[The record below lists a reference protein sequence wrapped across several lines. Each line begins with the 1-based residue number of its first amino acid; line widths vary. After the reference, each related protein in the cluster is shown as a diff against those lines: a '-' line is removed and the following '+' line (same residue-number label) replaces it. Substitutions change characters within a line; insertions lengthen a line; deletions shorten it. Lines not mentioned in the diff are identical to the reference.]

1 MSKIYTN
8 RLSETWLKAAVVG
21 SLWASFEIIIGSF
34 LHNLRI
40 PFAGTMLSFA
50 SVGLIIAF
58 IQIWK
63 NKGLVWRAGLIAA
76 LLKSISPSAIIL
88 GPMIGIFSEA
98 LIIELFI
105 ILLGRNI
112 FSYMLAGAFAVLS
125 APLHKV
131 VSLLVTYGFDLLVIV
146 EQLYKYIL
154 KQLGKVEGDPVLLIS
169 IIMLLYM
176 LVGVLGAILGY
187 LGGRKATRIIAHADS
202 VIKPDKT
209 ASFFSKT
216 IEPRSS
222 PWYLLYHLICIITCL
237 YLINILPIWYSM
249 LPSLAYAGF
258 CLYAYRGSMRSF
270 RRPSFW
276 IWFMAITLLA
286 AVFWNG
292 LSKGELW
299 DTEGLIVGLKM
310 NLRAVVILTGFAA
323 ISREMRNPIV
333 RTVLYHHGFAN
344 VYHSAGLAFSVL
356 PGIIDSLPGV
366 KKLLVDPIGTLGIIV
381 RKAADVYPVLED
393 ELASQTPVVIVSGDI
408 QEGKTTF
415 LIELVTKLKKKNV
428 KINGFLAR
436 GIHDENGRIGYD
448 LEDAVSGESIPY
460 IRNKNSLNAYRH
472 GKYYFSPEGLDFGKV
487 ILNNV
492 RKMNTDL
499 AVIDEVGPVEL
510 KGKGWAENIE
520 KLVNI
525 YRVPQ
530 LWVVRKPI
538 LKRVIRQ
545 WNIGEVMVIDIST
558 ESVDDVIDEIQSF
571 IKLNS
576 K

>member
-1 MSKIYTN
+1 MPEIYTN

-34 LHNLRI
+34 LHNLRV
-40 PFAGTMLSFA
+40 PFAGTLLSFA

-58 IQIWK
+58 IQVWN

-76 LLKSISPSAIIL
+76 LLKSISPSAVIL

-105 ILLGRNI
+105 SLLGRNI
-112 FSYMLAGAFAVLS
+112 VSYILAGAFAVLS

-131 VSLLVTYGFDLLVIV
+131 VTLLVTYGFDLLVII

-176 LVGVLGAILGY
+176 LVGMLAAVLGY
-187 LGGRKATRIIAHADS
+187 LGGAKAVRIIPHDDN
-202 VIKPDKT
+202 VIAPDKST
-209 ASFFSKT
+209 SFFSNT
-216 IEPRSS
+216 IEKRSS
-222 PWYLLYHLICIITCL
+222 PWYLLYHLICIISCL

-258 CLYAYRGSMRSF
+258 CLYMYKGSMRSF
-270 RRPSFW
+270 RKPSFW
-276 IWFMAITLLA
+276 IWFMGITLLA
-286 AVFWNG
+286 AIFWNG

-299 DTEGLIVGLKM
+299 DTEGLIVGLRM
-310 NLRAVVILTGFAA
+310 NLRAIVILTGFAA
-323 ISREMRNPIV
+323 LSREMRNPII

-356 PGIIDSLPGV
+356 PGIINSLPGV
-366 KKLLVDPIGTLGIIV
+366 KKILANPIDTLGIIV
-381 RKAADVYPVLED
+381 RKAADVYPTLEN
-393 ELASQTPVVIVSGDI
+393 ELASQTPVIIISGDI

-415 LIELVTKLKKKNV
+415 LIELITMLKNRNV
-428 KINGFLAR
+428 KINGFIAK

-448 LEDAVSGESIPY
+448 LEDVVSGESIPY
-460 IRNKNSLNAYRH
+460 IRNKNSNNAYRH
-472 GKYYFSPEGLDFGKV
+472 GKYYFSREGFDFGEK
-487 ILNNV
+487 ILNNI
-492 RKMNTDL
+492 RKLNTDI

-510 KGKGWAENIE
+510 KGKAWAENIE

-530 LWVVRKPI
+530 LWLVRKPL

-545 WNIGEVMVIDIST
+545 WNIGEVMVIDIGT
-558 ESVDDVIDEIQSF
+558 ENVDDVIDEILLF
-571 IKLNS
+571 IK
-576 K
+576 